1 MHLNQDFED
10 LIHHL
15 NAANVKYV
23 VVGAYAVVIYA
34 GPRYTRDID
43 FLVEPTP
50 ENAQKVYEA
59 LKAFGAPLDDLKVED
74 LCNPEMVYQIGI
86 EPNRIDIIMN
96 ISGLSFEEVWR
107 NKRVDQYG
115 KEKIFLIDL
124 NDLIQAKKMA
134 GRPKDMEDVEKLL
147 QVAKLTKKE

>member
-1 MHLNQDFED
+1 MHPNPDFED

-34 GPRYTRDID
+34 GPRYTKDID
-43 FLVEPTP
+43 FLVEPTS

-59 LKAFGAPLDDLKVED
+59 LKAFGAPLLDLKIED
-74 LCNPEMVYQIGI
+74 LCDPKMVYQIGM
-86 EPNRIDIIMN
+86 EPNRIDIIMS
-96 ISGLSFEEVWR
+96 ILEPSFEEIWK

-134 GRPKDMEDVEKLL
+134 GRPKDLEDVEKLL
-147 QVAKLTKKE
+147 QVAKLTKK